1 MENWGIITFRE
12 SALLFDPITGSTAD
26 QKLVAMIVNHE
37 VAHQVEFSTV
47 FQVQRKNPLRA
58 KHSFHLF
65 KN

>member
-12 SALLFDPITGSTAD
+12 SALLFDPITGSAAD

-47 FQVQRKNPLRA
+47 FQVQRK
-58 KHSFHLF
+58 KSS
-65 KN
+65 